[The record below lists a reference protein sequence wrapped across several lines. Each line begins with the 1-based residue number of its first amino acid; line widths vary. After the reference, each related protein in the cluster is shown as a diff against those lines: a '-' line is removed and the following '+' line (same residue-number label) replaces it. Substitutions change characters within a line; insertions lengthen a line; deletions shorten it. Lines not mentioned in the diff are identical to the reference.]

1 MSGGW
6 EAAVALR
13 HLRGRHHLGFISVVT
28 WFSVLGIFLGTAAL
42 ILVLAVMSGFES
54 EVQGRIVGLDA
65 HLRVR
70 SWHERGIADHE
81 ALAQR
86 LSGLPHLREIHPYVL
101 DKGMLRFRGES
112 EGAVIRGSTPEG
124 LATVL
129 QRPESLLEGSP
140 VVEAREED
148 GLPGILVGRYLAAGL
163 GVVTG
168 DTLLLLSP
176 TGIVST
182 YSQPLVRRFQV
193 SGIFELGIY
202 EFDDAIAFISLAEAQ
217 SIFRMGSLVT
227 GLEIRLDNVERAG
240 AAKNW
245 LMERLDY
252 PLAAWTWY
260 DMHKNLFS
268 MMKLEK
274 WMMFIMLSLIVLV
287 AAFNIISVLTMV
299 TMERRREIGILKALG
314 ADPAAIRRIFVRE
327 GLLLG
332 GTGTLLGAAL
342 GLFICWLQIRF
353 KLLSLP
359 PDVYFISTFPV
370 ELRWPDVVTVV
381 LSALVISLL
390 ATLYPAWRASNLH
403 PVEVIRHEG

>member
-1 MSGGW
+1 MKAGW
-6 EAAVALR
+6 EWSVALR

-54 EVQGRIVGLDA
+54 EVQGRIIGLDA
-65 HLRVR
+65 HLRIR
-70 SWHERGIADHE
+70 SWHDRGIPDHE
-81 ALAQR
+81 ALQKKLA
-86 LSGLPHLREIHPYVL
+86 GLPNLKDMQPYIL

-112 EGAVIRGSTPEG
+112 EGAVVRGNTAEG

-129 QRPESLLEGSP
+129 QRPESILEGVASTAP
-140 VVEAREED
+140 VVEG
-148 GLPGILVGRYLAAGL
+148 GLPGILVGRYLAASL
-163 GVVTG
+163 GVVSG
-168 DTLLLLSP
+168 DTLLFVSP
-176 TGIVST
+176 SGIVSSF
-182 YSQPLVRRFQV
+182 SQPLVRRFQV
-193 SGIFELGIY
+193 RGVFELGIY
-202 EFDDAIAFISLAEAQ
+202 EFDDAIAFIDLKEAQ
-217 SIFRMGSLVT
+217 SLFRMGSLVT
-227 GLEIRLDNVERAG
+227 GLEIRLDDVARAPK
-240 AAKNW
+240 AKEW
-245 LMERLDY
+245 LADKLEY
-252 PLAAWTWY
+252 PLGAWTWY

-299 TMERRREIGILKALG
+299 TMERRREIGILKSLG
-314 ADPAAIRRIFVRE
+314 ADPASIRRIFVRE

-342 GLFICWLQIRF
+342 GLTICWLQIRF

-370 ELRWPDVVTVV
+370 ELRWPDILAVVG
-381 LSALVISLL
+381 SALLISLL
-390 ATLYPAWRASNLH
+390 ATLYPAARAAGLH

>member
-1 MSGGW
+1 MRPGW
-6 EAAVALR
+6 EWTVALR

-54 EVQGRIVGLDA
+54 EVQGRIIGLDA

-70 SWHERGIADHE
+70 SWHDRGIAGHE
-81 ALAQR
+81 ELAAR
-86 LSGLPHLREIHPYVL
+86 LSSLPHLKEMQPYVL
-101 DKGMLRFRGES
+101 DKGMLRFQGES
-112 EGAVIRGSTPEG
+112 EGAVIRGSTSQG

-129 QRPESLLEGSP
+129 QRPEAIIDGVASVDPAG
-140 VVEAREED
+140 AG
-148 GLPGILVGRYLAAGL
+148 GLPGILVGRYLGAGL
-163 GVVTG
+163 GVIPG

-176 TGIVST
+176 TGIVSSF
-182 YSQPLVRRFQV
+182 SQPMVRRFQV
-193 SGIFELGIY
+193 RGIFELGIY
-202 EFDDAIAFISLAEAQ
+202 EFDDAIAFIDLAEAQ
-217 SIFRMGSLVT
+217 SLFRMGPLVT
-227 GLEIRLDNVERAG
+227 GLEIRLDDVERAG
-240 AAKNW
+240 EAKEW
-245 LMERLDY
+245 LTERLEY

-314 ADPAAIRRIFVRE
+314 ADPASIRRIFMRE

-332 GTGTLLGAAL
+332 ATGTLLGALL

-370 ELRWPDVVTVV
+370 ELRWPDILAVVG
-381 LSALVISLL
+381 SALLISLL
-390 ATLYPAWRASNLH
+390 ATLYPAWRAAGLH

>member
-1 MSGGW
+1 MTLSW
-6 EAAVALR
+6 EWTVALR

-54 EVQGRIVGLDA
+54 EVQGRIIGLDA
-65 HLRVR
+65 HLRIR
-70 SWHERGIADHE
+70 SWHERGVPDHE
-81 ALAQR
+81 ALARR
-86 LSGLPHLREIHPYVL
+86 LSDLPHLADLQPYVL

-112 EGAVIRGSTPEG
+112 EGAVIRGSTAQG

-129 QRPESLLEGSP
+129 QRPESITEGVASTAP
-140 VVEAREED
+140 PAPG
-148 GLPGILVGRYLAAGL
+148 GLPGILVGRYLGAGL
-163 GVVTG
+163 GVTAG

-176 TGIVST
+176 TGMVT
-182 YSQPLVRRFQV
+182 TLSQPMVRRFIV
-193 SGIFELGIY
+193 RGIFELGIY
-202 EFDDAIAFISLAEAQ
+202 EFDDAIAFIDLREAQ
-217 SIFRMGSLVT
+217 TLFRLGTEVT
-227 GLEIRLDNVERAG
+227 GLEVRLDDVERAG
-240 AAKNW
+240 QAKDW
-245 LMERLDY
+245 LTERLDY

-299 TMERRREIGILKALG
+299 TMERRREIGILKAMG
-314 ADPAAIRRIFVRE
+314 ANPASIRRIFMRE

-342 GLFICWLQIRF
+342 GLTICWVQLRF

-370 ELRWPDVVTVV
+370 ELRWPDILAVVG
-381 LSALVISLL
+381 SALLISLL
-390 ATLYPAWRASNLH
+390 ATLYPAWRASLLH